1 MSATVTYRKPK
12 TMSYSPSYAEQ
23 QRDPRKHLVGIS
35 AVVLFHV
42 LLVYAMANGLG
53 RKVVE
58 VFKAPLEVSI
68 VEEIKPP
75 PPPPPPPKVVQIR
88 PKVSAPPPP
97 AYVPPIET
105 VVQAPT
111 PPITTTNERRPE
123 PPPAP
128 PAPAPEPVAR
138 PASINIAIACPN
150 HRSVPV
156 DVPKQAIR
164 MGLSGQVLAEFT
176 VAASGAIKDIGI
188 VSSSNSI
195 FNQAAI
201 NAIARYQCV
210 GQGRDVRVR
219 VPFVF
224 QNE

>member
-1 MSATVTYRKPK
+1 
-12 TMSYSPSYAEQ
+12 MSYAPSYAPRSYAEQ
-23 QRDPRKHLVGIS
+23 QRDPRKHLVGVS

-42 LLVYAMANGLG
+42 ILVYALANGLG

-58 VFKAPLEVSI
+58 VFKAPLDVSI
-68 VEEIKPP
+68 IEEIKAP
-75 PPPPPPPKVVQIR
+75 PPPPPPPKIVKIQ

-97 AYVPPIET
+97 AYVPPTET
-105 VVQAPT
+105 QVQAPT
-111 PPITTTNERRPE
+111 PPITTTAERRPE

-128 PAPAPEPVAR
+128 PAPAPEPVK
-138 PASINIAIACPN
+138 PAQVNIAVACPN
-150 HRSVPV
+150 HQSVPV

-176 VAASGAIKDIGI
+176 VSASGEVKDINI
-188 VSSSNSI
+188 IQTTNSV

-201 NAIARYQCV
+201 GAISRYRCT

-224 QNE
+224 RNE

>member
-1 MSATVTYRKPK
+1 MNYA
-12 TMSYSPSYAEQ
+12 PSYAEQ

-35 AVVLFHV
+35 TVVVFHIV
-42 LLVYAMANGLG
+42 LVYALANGLG

-58 VFKAPLEVSI
+58 VFKAPLDVSI
-68 VEEIKPP
+68 IEEIKT
-75 PPPPPPPKVVQIR
+75 PPPPPPPKIVKLQ

-97 AYVPPIET
+97 AYVPRTET
-105 VVQAPT
+105 QVQAPT
-111 PPITTTNERRPE
+111 PPITTTAEVRPE

-128 PAPAPEPVAR
+128 PAPAPEPAK
-138 PASINIAIACPN
+138 PAQVNIAVACPN
-150 HRSVPV
+150 HQSVPV

-164 MGLSGQVLAEFT
+164 MGLSGQVMAEFT
-176 VAASGAIKDIGI
+176 VAASGEVKDIGI
-188 VSSSNSI
+188 VQTTNSV

-201 NAIARYQCV
+201 GAISKYRCV

-224 QNE
+224 RNE

>member
-1 MSATVTYRKPK
+1 MNHSL
-12 TMSYSPSYAEQ
+12 SYAEQ
-23 QRDPRKHLVGIS
+23 QRDPRKHLIGTS
-35 AVVLFHV
+35 AVVVFHL
-42 LLVYAMANGLG
+42 LLVWGLANGLG

-58 VFKAPLEVSI
+58 VFKAPLDVSI

-75 PPPPPPPKVVQIR
+75 PPPPPPKIVKLQ

-97 AYVPPIET
+97 AYVPKTET
-105 VVQAPT
+105 QVQAPT
-111 PPITTTNERRPE
+111 PPITTTAERRPE

-128 PAPAPEPVAR
+128 PAPAPEPAKPVQ
-138 PASINIAIACPN
+138 INIAVACPN
-150 HRSVPV
+150 HQSVPV

-164 MGLSGQVLAEFT
+164 MGISGQVLAEFT
-176 VAASGAIKDIGI
+176 VAANGEVRDIGI
-188 VSSSNSI
+188 VQTTNSI

-201 NAIARYQCV
+201 SAIARYQCV

-224 QNE
+224 RNE

>member
-1 MSATVTYRKPK
+1 MNHSL
-12 TMSYSPSYAEQ
+12 SYAEQ
-23 QRDPRKHLVGIS
+23 QRDPRKHLIGTS
-35 AVVLFHV
+35 AVVVFHV
-42 LLVYAMANGLG
+42 LLVWGLANGLG

-58 VFKAPLEVSI
+58 VFKAPLDVSI

-75 PPPPPPPKVVQIR
+75 PPPPPPKIVKLQ

-97 AYVPPIET
+97 AYVPKTET
-105 VVQAPT
+105 QVQAPT
-111 PPITTTNERRPE
+111 PPITTTAERRPE

-128 PAPAPEPVAR
+128 PAPAPEPAKPVQ
-138 PASINIAIACPN
+138 INIAVACPN
-150 HRSVPV
+150 HQSVPV

-164 MGLSGQVLAEFT
+164 MGISGQVLAEFT
-176 VAASGAIKDIGI
+176 VAANGEVRDIGI
-188 VSSSNSI
+188 VQTTNSI

-201 NAIARYQCV
+201 SAIARYQCV

-224 QNE
+224 RNE